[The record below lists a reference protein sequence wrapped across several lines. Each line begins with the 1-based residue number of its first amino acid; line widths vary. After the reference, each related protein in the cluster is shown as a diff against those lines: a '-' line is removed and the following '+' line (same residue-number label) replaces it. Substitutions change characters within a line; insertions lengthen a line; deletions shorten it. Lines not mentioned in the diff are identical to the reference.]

1 MGLTLPEAMKRAT
14 NPVQVGLAKAI
25 VTMDELAAVLPLMP
39 VGSVH
44 VSYRREGALP
54 GTAWIPDSGLTTEE
68 SAGTDDNVIVPLR
81 RVVGNVDVDAFADDL
96 TGQAR
101 GEQQAAKL
109 AAKIKATWRE
119 VMGKFVN
126 GAHVTSHTFVSSAD
140 PFAAIGAGVDYGPWL
155 DSNRYGPGELKYTQA
170 TKEWQFRAPGDAQF
184 GDATVANTN
193 GSYTLYSWNRSK
205 WITLPLTVA
214 SATANGRTAIEFAST
229 TNEFDGLKE
238 LIGPGQTIDP
248 VANDGDPFDIG
259 MLDKLITLEK
269 VHANRAFIVNGSIIE
284 RFYAAYRAL
293 GGTTPQNLQLNGYAT
308 AVPTYRGIPILQ
320 NDFIAANET
329 VGATNNASSIY
340 LASLDETQ
348 GLALA
353 VANEGGSTVTPDADP
368 RTRPVMGFRIENLGP
383 LEGKDARRTRVKFY
397 GAPVLRST
405 LALARRRGV
414 KTT

>member
-14 NPVQVGLAKAI
+14 NPFQVGLAKAI

-68 SAGTDDNVIVPLR
+68 SAGTDDNVFVPLR

-96 TGQAR
+96 TGQSR
-101 GEQQAAKL
+101 GEQQAARL

-126 GAHVTSHTFVSSAD
+126 GANVTSHTLVSSAN
-140 PFAAIGAGVDYGPWL
+140 PFAAITAIDYGPWL
-155 DSNRYGPGELKYTQA
+155 DSDRYGPGELKYTQA
-170 TKEWQFRAPGDAQF
+170 TKEWSFRAPGDVTF
-184 GDATVANTN
+184 GNPVAAASN
-193 GSYTLYSWNRSK
+193 GNYTLYSWNPSK
-205 WITLPLTVA
+205 WVTLTLTVA
-214 SATANGRTAIEFAST
+214 SATADGRTVISFNST
-229 TNEFDGLKE
+229 SYEFDGLKE
-238 LIGPGQTIDP
+238 LLGPGMTIDP
-248 VANDGDPFDIG
+248 VATDGDAFDLS
-259 MLDKLITLEK
+259 MLDKLITAEK
-269 VHANRAFIVNGSIIE
+269 VRTNRAFILNGALIE
-284 RFYAAYRAL
+284 KFYAAYRAL
-293 GGTTPQNLQLNGYAT
+293 GGTTPQTLQLQGYGAP
-308 AVPTYRGIPILQ
+308 VPTYRSIPLLQ
-320 NDFIAANET
+320 NDNALSNET
-329 VGATNNASSIY
+329 IGATSNASSIY

-353 VANEGGSTVTPDADP
+353 VANDGGTTVTPDADP
-368 RTRPVMGFRIENLGP
+368 RTRPVMGFRIESLGP